1 MTANKSGVTE
11 NPLSYMNF
19 AFQEQPTRV
28 QESES
33 THALIQTLSLQSHI
47 EGGYF
52 VETDRDPRK
61 VSNPFLDATSEDST
75 RCASTS
81 IFYMITPL
89 SPIGYFHRNKARTVH
104 TLHKGRAR
112 YVILHGVEE
121 GKDVTVETF
130 VVGGN
135 VAQGER
141 LQWIVEGGK
150 YKASF
155 LLPNEDGIIETEG
168 CLISE
173 VSPHVPFASSDNC
186 SKYSMLITYQ

>member
-1 MTANKSGVTE
+1 MTTNKSKGTE
-11 NPLSYMNF
+11 NPLLYASF
-19 AFQEQPTRV
+19 AFQDHPTRL
-28 QESES
+28 QESEN
-33 THALIQTLSLQSHI
+33 TRALIQTLNLQLHI

-52 VETDRDPRK
+52 VETDRDSRK
-61 VSNPFLDATSEDST
+61 VSNPFPDATAEDST

-81 IFYMITPL
+81 IFYMVTPR

-112 YVILHGVEE
+112 YVILHGAEE
-121 GKDVTVETF
+121 GNGITVETF

-135 VAQGER
+135 VAHGEK

-173 VSPHVPFASSDNC
+173 VSPNLSF
-186 SKYSMLITYQ
+186 